1 MQPSRDQ
8 WPPERALRECHLAVP
23 CSPATLGTGFL
34 LLKGWGERTTS
45 WHLYVSCLHL
55 KGFQEVRKLEEFALK

>member
-1 MQPSRDQ
+1 M
-8 WPPERALRECHLAVP
+8 P

-34 LLKGWGERTTS
+34 LLLKGWGERTTR
-45 WHLYVSCLHL
+45 WHLYVSCLRL